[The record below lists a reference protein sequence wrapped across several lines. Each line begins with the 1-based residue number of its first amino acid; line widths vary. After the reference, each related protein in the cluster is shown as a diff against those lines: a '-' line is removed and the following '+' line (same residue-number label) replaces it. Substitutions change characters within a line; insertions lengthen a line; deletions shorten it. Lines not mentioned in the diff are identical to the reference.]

1 MSKNEQAINAEMC
14 GQEFTFN
21 VKRDDYNKF
30 INSTTQNSKVAPCHN
45 FLMGTVDQTQR
56 ATLKALLKEN
66 PGSEVQLASA
76 VMEEYT
82 PDLGIVAKKS
92 SNAQSE

>member
-1 MSKNEQAINAEMC
+1 MSKNQQVICAEMC
-14 GQEFTFN
+14 GQEFTFKVN
-21 VKRDDYNKF
+21 RDDYNKY

-45 FLMGTVDQTQR
+45 FLMNTVDEKQR
-56 ATLKALLKEN
+56 ATLKSLRAEHV
-66 PGSEVQLASA
+66 GSEVQLASA
-76 VMEEYT
+76 VLEEYT